1 MPEVTGRVYAET
13 EGTETKGRGRFWRKV
28 VIALAVLAALVA
40 AAVVI
45 ILVAAL
51 ILVCKAGGASV
62 LMLVVARVLV
72 VKSWVPEDS
81 MPASPD
87 QLASGL
93 ATVARG
99 F

>member
-13 EGTETKGRGRFWRKV
+13 EGTETKGRARFWRKV
-28 VIALAVLAALVA
+28 IIALAVLAALVA

-45 ILVAAL
+45 ILVVAL
-51 ILVCKAGGASV
+51 I
-62 LMLVVARVLV
+62 LV